1 MDERH
6 EASRRFYRARD
17 LAGYMSLF
25 APDLAYRQANGA
37 TIDLKQL
44 TNQVADQLRRLG
56 AADWTSRV
64 ESEERANDS
73 VVEVITQNGIF
84 VATAF
89 GVVHRAW
96 RFERRG
102 RYTWR
107 VHEGRWRIA
116 EVQVLEERIQSAGFQ
131 FGRRPSLGSKPSG
144 TDPD

>member
-1 MDERH
+1 MSAPAFPSIEERH
-6 EASRRFYRARD
+6 DASRRFYRARD
-17 LAGYMSLF
+17 LSGYMSFF
-25 APDLAYRQANGA
+25 APDLVYRQANG
-37 TIDLKQL
+37 TMIDLQQL
-44 TNQVADQLRRLG
+44 SNQVADQLRRLG
-56 AADWTSRV
+56 TADWTSRV

-73 VVEVITQNGIF
+73 VVEVVTQNGIF

-89 GVVHRAW
+89 GVIHRAW

-131 FGRRPSLGSKPSG
+131 FGRRPSLG
-144 TDPD
+144 